1 MTNLILCGGS
11 GTRLYPLSRGNF
23 PKQFLPLFERRSLY
37 ELTLERN
44 TKICERTIVAVNSEQ
59 YFLSKDLYE
68 NLYETKKLTH
78 KAQFLVESI
87 SANTA
92 PAITLSLLSLSYLG
106 VPQDEVV
113 LITPSD
119 HLIRDEKAY
128 KQAIDKAH
136 KWAKQDYL
144 VCFGI
149 TPKSIETGFGYM
161 HSRKNDDVEGFY
173 EKPNFNQAKKFLE
186 SGEFFFNAGIFMFK
200 ISAFVEQMRLHAP
213 KILQTCQNAI
223 KDAIK
228 EAIQESCNSTSP
240 LGGGAKLK
248 SKKSQSTKD
257 SQNTDIATITIPKT
271 LMSKIP
277 KDSIDYALM
286 EKSKQLKC
294 VQVDMGWS
302 DLGSFDSLYTELAH
316 QNVDKDFNVAPHN
329 AILLESSQN
338 LFLSSSENKRIC
350 TIGVQN
356 LIAIDTPD
364 TLLLCKRGESQKVK
378 QIAQIATQEQDNNE
392 CYHTITRPWGTYTV
406 LEVAKGYKLKRIEVK
421 PNKRLSLQKHYHRNE
436 HWIVLSGTATVSV
449 DGATK
454 IVRANESVYIQMG
467 QAHRLANEGKI
478 PLVIVEVQVGE
489 YTGEDDIV
497 RLEDDFARR

>member
-23 PKQFLPLFERRSLY
+23 PKQFLPLFEKRSLY

-44 TKICERTIVAVNSEQ
+44 TKICERTIIAVNSEQ

-68 NLYETKKLTH
+68 NLYENKKLTH

-92 PAITLSLLSLSYLG
+92 PAITLSLLSLSHLG

-149 TPKSIETGFGYM
+149 TPKNVETGFGYI
-161 HSRKNDDVEGFY
+161 HSSKNDDVEGFY

-200 ISAFVEQMRLHAP
+200 IGAFIEQMRLHAP
-213 KILQTCQNAI
+213 KILQTCQ
-223 KDAIK
+223 DAIK
-228 EAIQESCNSTSP
+228 EAMQESCNNATP

-248 SKKSQSTKD
+248 SKKSQPTKD
-257 SQNTDIATITIPKT
+257 SQNTNITTITIPKD

-316 QNVDKDFNVAPHN
+316 QNSDKDSNVAPRN

-338 LFLSSSENKRIC
+338 LLLSSSENKRIC
-350 TIGVQN
+350 AIGVQN

-467 QAHRLANEGKI
+467 QTHRLANEGKI

-497 RLEDDFARR
+497 RLDDDFKRK